1 MKKWIVMFL
10 LIISIL
16 MFSSL
21 NVRYDIL
28 QHDDTIDLVGLTM
41 GIDFFDDSFEL
52 SVPILV
58 LNEYGTLD
66 FNWDYSF
73 KNWNLNFMI
82 NEKIWFVPLKTEI
95 EVNFGD
101 IINSLKMNSDE
112 FSFIFRQGIVFIDL
126 VGLQFSVGV
135 TMDLMY
141 SVPQNQIILDLDN
154 YIIYYKLEI
163 L

>member
-1 MKKWIVMFL
+1 MKKWIVIFL

-66 FNWDYSF
+66 FNWDCSF

-112 FSFIFRQGIVFIDL
+112 FRFIFRQGIVFIDL

-135 TMDLMY
+135 TMDLIY
-141 SVPQNQIILDLDN
+141 SVPQNQIILDLGN
-154 YIIYYKLEI
+154 YIFYYKLEI

>member
-1 MKKWIVMFL
+1 
-10 LIISIL
+10 